1 MLITQAEW
9 ARRHGF
15 SRQYVRRLVQKGV
28 VRLIDG
34 KVDLAQADAALAA
47 IREPA
52 RALRRTRPAQAEP
65 RGERATAQSK
75 SGSSAPEPVSPP
87 QSGDLPTLLMK
98 TRIKSE
104 AERGKLLELKAKVEA
119 GKYVDADEVRV
130 AAFNKGRTTR
140 DNLLNIPDRLS
151 GMLAAE
157 GDARKIHTLLTA
169 EMRQA
174 MEDLTGGTDG
184 G

>member
-1 MLITQAEW
+1 W

-15 SRQYVRRLVQKGV
+15 SRQYVRRVVQKDV

-34 KVDLAQADAALAA
+34 QGDPAEAVAVLEG

-52 RALRRTRPAQAEP
+52 RALRRARPAQAKP
-65 RGERATAQSK
+65 KGQSATVQAK
-75 SGSSAPEPVSPP
+75 SGSSGTEPLSLA

-119 GKYVDADEVRV
+119 GKYVDDDEVRV